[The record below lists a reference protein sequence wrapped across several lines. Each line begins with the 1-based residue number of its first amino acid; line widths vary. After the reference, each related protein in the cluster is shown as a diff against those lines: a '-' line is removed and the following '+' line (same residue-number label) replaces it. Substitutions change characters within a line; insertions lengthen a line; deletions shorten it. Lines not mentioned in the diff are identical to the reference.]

1 MVQIRQ
7 DIAQI
12 QRNIDEQ
19 TVTNT
24 RTVALIAYRTD
35 EKAKLQQDRDKF
47 EYEQKEITAYLGKLQ
62 AVYDETRAE
71 LSRLYR
77 TNFPLSEE
85 LRTMS
90 EELTREINRRTA
102 EAIAE
107 VDSTRRP

>member
-47 EYEQKEITAYLGKLQ
+47 EYEQKEITPISTSCKPY
-62 AVYDETRAE
+62 T
-71 LSRLYR
+71 
-77 TNFPLSEE
+77 
-85 LRTMS
+85 
-90 EELTREINRRTA
+90 
-102 EAIAE
+102 
-107 VDSTRRP
+107 TRRGRN